1 MNKRLFYLLGIFS
14 SMILGL
20 LSRKAGDTLPVFLAD
35 HAGDALWAMMIYFG
49 FRFLLPNKPLRLS
62 LFLSA
67 CFCFSIEWSQ
77 IYQADWIN
85 SIRNTALGALV
96 LGRGFLAIDLIR
108 YTGGILLAGLVDW
121 TIIFKRNE
129 ENDGIQKSSPR

>member
-20 LSRKAGDTLPVFLAD
+20 LSRKAGDTLPAFLAD

-67 CFCFSIEWSQ
+67 CFCFSIELSQ

-96 LGRGFLAIDLIR
+96 LGRGFLAIDLVR
-108 YTGGILLAGLVDW
+108 YSGGILLAGWVDW

-129 ENDGIQKSSPR
+129 ENDGI

>member
-1 MNKRLFYLLGIFS
+1 MNKRLFYLFGIIS

-20 LSRKAGDTLPVFLAD
+20 LSRKAGDTLPAFLAD

-85 SIRNTALGALV
+85 SIRNTTLGALV
-96 LGRGFLAIDLIR
+96 LGRGFLAIDLVR
-108 YTGGILLAGLVDW
+108 YSAGILLAGLVDW
-121 TIIFKRNE
+121 AIIFKRNE
-129 ENDGIQKSSPR
+129 ENDGI

>member
-20 LSRKAGDTLPVFLAD
+20 LSRKAGDTLPTFLAD

-85 SIRNTALGALV
+85 SIRNTTLGALV
-96 LGRGFLAIDLIR
+96 LGRGFLAIDLVR

-121 TIIFKRNE
+121 AIIFKRNE
-129 ENDGIQKSSPR
+129 ENDGI

>member
-1 MNKRLFYLLGIFS
+1 
-14 SMILGL
+14 MILGL
-20 LSRKAGDTLPVFLAD
+20 LSRKAGDTFPAFLAD

-49 FRFLLPNKPLRLS
+49 FRFLLPNKPLGLS

>member
-20 LSRKAGDTLPVFLAD
+20 LSRKAGDTLPAFLAD

-49 FRFLLPNKPLRLS
+49 FRFLLPNKPLGLS

-96 LGRGFLAIDLIR
+96 LGRGFLAIDLVR
-108 YTGGILLAGLVDW
+108 YSGGILLAGLVDW
-121 TIIFKRNE
+121 AIIFKRNE
-129 ENDGIQKSSPR
+129 ENDGI

>member
-35 HAGDALWAMMIYFG
+35 HAGDAIWAMMIYFG
-49 FRFLLPNKPLRLS
+49 FRFLLPNKPLGLS

-67 CFCFSIEWSQ
+67 CFCFCIEWSQ

-96 LGRGFLAIDLIR
+96 LGRGFLAIDLVR
-108 YTGGILLAGLVDW
+108 YSGGILLAGLVDW
-121 TIIFKRNE
+121 AIIFKRNE
-129 ENDGIQKSSPR
+129 ENDGI